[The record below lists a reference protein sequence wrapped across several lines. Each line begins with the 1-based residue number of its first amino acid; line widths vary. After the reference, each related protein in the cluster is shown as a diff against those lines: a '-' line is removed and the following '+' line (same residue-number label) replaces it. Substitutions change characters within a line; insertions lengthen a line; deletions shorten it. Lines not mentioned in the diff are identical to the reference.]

1 MGQSQAGTSGDMHL
15 RESSGAPLVT
25 QGKPRRWRRF
35 VKRLGIACGLLVVVL
50 SIGMVTGEYYMGK
63 PQFCGSCHIMVPYY
77 QSWSHDLHGKKLGT
91 RCVDCHYAPG
101 ERFTFHAKFKGLS
114 QLTSYFS
121 GRAGAARP
129 RAHVNDLSCLT
140 SPCHGDRA
148 YLAKQLPIGE
158 IRTEKR
164 LVGGQSVEVK
174 RAPTV
179 NFVHEKHLRI
189 QETLSQTNQQIE
201 QVGARLRGAA
211 APQAFER
218 LVKVSTSIEPTT
230 QREANL
236 RATLAENGLNGTVET
251 DALELVRLQDLRTR
265 LHQLEGMTCAAC
277 HTYDASGTHHLT
289 VERQICFTCHFTNQG
304 FNRETGTC
312 LKCHQAPTRQIA
324 IHGPTA
330 TQPAGSVMMDHQ
342 EIVRRKI
349 DCSSCHLD
357 VIQGESRV
365 TSRECAH
372 CHDQAKYAEAFE
384 RRTTREVEE
393 YHRAHVTKQ
402 TARCPDCHRAIQ
414 HRLIEP
420 ALVATSSEFIQPVLD
435 NCQHCHPSHHR
446 EQVEL
451 LMGVGGLGVEAAMPN
466 AMFGSRIN
474 CQACHVQP
482 GSDFK
487 GEPLIK
493 ATATTC
499 VACHADNYKALLDQW
514 INEMSGRLKESVDGV
529 DRLQKRI
536 EQLKAKGQA
545 IPPKAQELA
554 DRARQNLLLVKSGNG
569 IHNKNYALILLDLCN
584 VDVTQA
590 TAMLPEP

>member
-1 MGQSQAGTSGDMHL
+1 MGSSQANDTGATHPQGPTGGPA
-15 RESSGAPLVT
+15 ESRP
-25 QGKPRRWRRF
+25 PRRWRRF
-35 VKRLGIACGLLVVVL
+35 FRRVAITCGILAAVL
-50 SIGMVTGEYYMGK
+50 AVGMVTGEHYMGK
-63 PQFCGSCHIMVPYY
+63 PEFCGSCHIMIPYY
-77 QSWSHDLHGKKLGT
+77 QSWSHDLHGKKVGT

-140 SPCHGDRA
+140 APCHGDRA
-148 YLAKQLPIGE
+148 YMTKSLRIGDV
-158 IRTEKR
+158 RTEKR
-164 LVGGQSVEVK
+164 LVGGQTVEIQ
-174 RAPTV
+174 RTPTV
-179 NFVHEKHLRI
+179 NFVHEKHLRT
-189 QETLSQTNQQIE
+189 EPTLTQTTLQIE
-201 QVGARLRGAA
+201 QVCARLRGAA
-211 APQAFER
+211 PQAFEK
-218 LVKVSTSIEPTT
+218 LLAIAGSVDPTSL
-230 QREANL
+230 RETKL
-236 RATLAENGLNGTVET
+236 RTVLAESGLKGAVEA
-251 DALELVRLQDLRTR
+251 DVLELARLEDLRTR
-265 LHQLEGMTCAAC
+265 LHQLAGMTCAGC
-277 HTYDASGTHHLT
+277 HSYDASGVRHLT

-304 FNRETGTC
+304 FNRETGAC

-324 IHGPTA
+324 IHAVMPTS
-330 TQPAGSVMMDHQ
+330 QPSGSVMMDHQ

-349 DCSSCHLD
+349 DCASCHLD
-357 VIQGESRV
+357 VVQGESRV

-384 RRTTREVEE
+384 RRTIREVEE
-393 YHRAHVTKQ
+393 YHRAHVAKQ

-420 ALVATSSEFIQPVLD
+420 VQIATSSEFIQPVLD

-451 LMGVGGLGVEAAMPN
+451 LMGVGGDGVAMAMPN

-474 CQACHVQP
+474 CRACHIQP

-499 VACHADNYKALLDQW
+499 VACHADNYRAMLDQW
-514 INEMSGRLKESVDGV
+514 VSEMSGKVKESVDGV

-536 EQLKAKGQA
+536 DELKAKGQT
-545 IPPKAQELA
+545 IPPKVLELVAQ
-554 DRARQNLLLVKSGNG
+554 ARQNLTLVKSGNG
-569 IHNKNYALILLDLCN
+569 IHNRNYALVLLDLCN
-584 VDVTQA
+584 ADVQQA
-590 TAMLPEP
+590 MSQLPAQ